1 MGSCWGIAHGIG
13 FTELLHIIAHYYSVI
28 IHHSN
33 LLLFNGWKLPAKQLR
48 QAFLIVGRCLADP
61 KAEHVGSP
69 VHGTFC
75 VTSSCMIC
83 RDFSGFSWEWPS
95 FFWPSI
101 FCFQSWNIN
110 AAQDLILLAAKR
122 RRRSRF
128 CVFFLWLGKVPKAK
142 ERCNQEAWMTSGYM
156 LLTFDVAFDDVGVFF
171 LSWTCFFDPS
181 LKRDLDGTPGT
192 CQTSSH
198 GQELLRQPGSQ
209 KMMYG
214 NEILGLKSLNEG
226 LPRSRRYP
234 SPIWTPDSPW
244 DPGELHQ
251 VLDSQNGWFI

>member
-1 MGSCWGIAHGIG
+1 MALFVWPPVGWFA
-13 FTELLHIIAHYYSVI
+13 VI
-28 IHHSN
+28 FQDFPGNDH
-33 LLLFNGWKLPAKQLR
+33 LFFGL
-48 QAFLIVGRCLADP
+48 
-61 KAEHVGSP
+61 
-69 VHGTFC
+69 
-75 VTSSCMIC
+75 
-83 RDFSGFSWEWPS
+83 PS
-95 FFWPSI
+95 FAFRAGTSMQPRISSFW
-101 FCFQSWNIN
+101 Q
-110 AAQDLILLAAKR
+110 R
-122 RRRSRF
+122 RGEGGAVF
-128 CVFFLWLGKVPKAK
+128 VFFFLWLGKVPKAK

-156 LLTFDVAFDDVGVFF
+156 LLTFDVAFDDVGVFFF